1 MLLFLWQSNY
11 YDENLNYATKPQPK
25 VLQIW
30 SLSGYQHNYIHYN
43 LVFLTI
49 LGWNQKQV
57 SSVLF
62 GGDNHTLID
71 MNMFTE
77 SSV

>member
-1 MLLFLWQSNY
+1 MLLFLWQSDY
-11 YDENLNYATKPQPK
+11 YENLKYAAKPQPK
-25 VLQIW
+25 VLLIW
-30 SLSGYQHNYIHYN
+30 SLSGYQHYYIHYN

-49 LGWNQKQV
+49 LWWNQKQV
-57 SSVLF
+57 SSVFF
-62 GGDNHTLID
+62 GIDNHTLID